1 MQKFRKKPVE
11 IEAIR
16 FEDSVECLHDLSEA
30 GLDPVRVDY
39 TDPNNPLLPIETLEG
54 TMFARIGDFIIKGV
68 KGEFYPCKPDI
79 FAAAYE
85 PAELEGTENNE
96 EKARL
101 AGMALAGMFG
111 QWGAEKRE
119 LLAEHISL
127 NLNFGS
133 GIGHSSM
140 QSLMRDDSAD
150 R

>member
-1 MQKFRKKPVE
+1 MRKFRKKPVE
-11 IEAIR
+11 IEAIQL
-16 FEDSVECLHDLSEA
+16 EDNTECLHALSEA
-30 GLDPVRVDY
+30 GLDPVQMDY
-39 TDPNNPLLPIETLEG
+39 ADPNNPVLSIETPEG
-54 TMFARIGDFIIKGV
+54 TMFAGIGDFIIKGV

-79 FAAAYE
+79 FAATYE

-101 AGMALAGMFG
+101 AGMVLAGMFG

-119 LLAEHISL
+119 LLVEHISL

-140 QSLMRDDSAD
+140 QSLMRDGSAD